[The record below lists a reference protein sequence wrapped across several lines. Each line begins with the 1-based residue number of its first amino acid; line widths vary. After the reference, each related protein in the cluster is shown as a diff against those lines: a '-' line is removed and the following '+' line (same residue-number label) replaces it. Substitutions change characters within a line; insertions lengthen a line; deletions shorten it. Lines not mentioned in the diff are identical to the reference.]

1 MEKSKLIT
9 KVLVIGTF
17 LDGRADC
24 VAWQGIFPNI
34 EEYDSVIIDL
44 QSLYQSTF
52 DDLYRNESEWEKI
65 QKAHNEIDILLGT
78 GREIFCVINE
88 HLSPTPRPG
97 EPKAVLG
104 PIPSNYDILPMY
116 PSVGK
121 QEGTSKTN
129 VSRRFR
135 PYMDQVEKWNYE
147 LSARHLN
154 LSSIAKNKSGKLIA
168 GTLSFGKGSIHF
180 LPPPTE
186 CALKDAIEI
195 LLDLILKPSTTK
207 HPAWRAQV
215 TIPGMSAVEES
226 IRDLQNQIGGL
237 NKQLERLE
245 SEKTRLDRFRDLVSP
260 SGTGDYL
267 ESLVKDV
274 LGELGIKLSKTA
286 QGFPVD
292 LLGSG
297 FAVEVTGLSK
307 GITVRSEKFNQTL
320 RFLEEHHHG
329 EKVVVIANTY
339 KNMEPRRRPPQHFS
353 KEILGILKARGIC
366 LLTTTRLHRLWA
378 SVSKG
383 DLSKEDVAKLLKDTN
398 GEL

>member
-1 MEKSKLIT
+1 VGKSNLIT

-52 DDLYRNESEWEKI
+52 DDLYRNESEWKKI

-104 PIPSNYDILPMY
+104 PLPSNYDILPMY

-186 CALKDAIEI
+186 CTLKDAIEI
-195 LLDLILKPSTTK
+195 LLDLILKPPTTK

-215 TIPGMSAVEES
+215 TIPGMSAVEEN
-226 IRDLQNQIGGL
+226 IRDLQNRIGGL
-237 NKQLERLE
+237 NKQLERLQ
-245 SEKTRLDRFRDLVSP
+245 SEETRLDRFRDLVSP

-292 LLGSG
+292 LLGPG
-297 FAVEVTGLSK
+297 FAVEVTGVSR
-307 GITVRSEKFNQTL
+307 GITVRSEKFNQAL
-320 RFLEEHHHG
+320 RFLEERHHG
-329 EKVVVIANTY
+329 EKVAVIANTY
-339 KNMEPRRRPPQHFS
+339 KNIEPGKRPPQHFS
-353 KEILGILKARGIC
+353 KEILEILKARHVC
-366 LLTTTRLHRLWA
+366 LLTTVRLHELWTA
-378 SVSKG
+378 VSKG
-383 DLSKEDVAKLLKDTN
+383 ELSKEAAARMLNETD